1 MRKLNTGT
9 WKQRALYGCLT
20 ISLLVVANIQD
31 SLAIGP
37 QLELDCGNWEK
48 LSDYEG
54 AYRQLTAVALY
65 SFSGSKFK
73 YEVKFYSTSKSKISR
88 GTYKGTYKIENPE
101 STSHQVEM
109 PLPMKFRNNS
119 IGRTMY
125 KTKYIRAEFKF
136 TDVQGFQAY
145 KTCIWKWS

>member
-1 MRKLNTGT
+1 MKRGFVFLM
-9 WKQRALYGCLT
+9 
-20 ISLLVVANIQD
+20 ILLLGVTSIQN
-31 SLAIGP
+31 SFAIGP

-48 LSDYEG
+48 LADNEG

-73 YEVKFYSTSKSKISR
+73 YEAKFFSTSKEKTSR
-88 GTYKGTYKIENPE
+88 GIFKGTYKIENPE

-109 PLPMKFRNNS
+109 PLPMKFRNS
-119 IGRTMY
+119 SMERTMY

-136 TDVQGFQAY
+136 TDVQGFEAY